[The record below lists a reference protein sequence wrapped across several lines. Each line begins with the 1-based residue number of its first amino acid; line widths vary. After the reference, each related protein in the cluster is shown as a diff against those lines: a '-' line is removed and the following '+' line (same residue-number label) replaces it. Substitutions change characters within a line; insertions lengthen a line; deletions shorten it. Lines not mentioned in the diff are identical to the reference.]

1 MTDDS
6 TDADQIGI
14 GASRVRPDSWAK
26 VRGEYEFAPDVA
38 ETEMLWGVTLRSPH
52 PLARIRTIDLQ
63 PAKVMPG
70 VHAALG
76 GWDVPDN
83 RYGVV
88 ERDAPVLAD
97 EHVRYVGEP
106 VAIVAAENLELARRA
121 AAAIDV
127 DYETREPVT
136 DPLDALNAGTV
147 YRQVKYTHGDPDV
160 VGDVVAEGEYT
171 TPRQDHSFLA
181 PDAGLARP
189 DGRGGVEIIGAT
201 QWLQSDQRQIA
212 EALSLPKEMVL
223 VRNSGIGGSFG
234 GRFVLSW
241 QIHGALLAMH
251 TLRPVKMLYTR
262 RETFLARY
270 HRQPSRIWIR
280 HHARRDGTLVKLEA
294 KVLLENGPYM
304 NTAGSATGNASTL
317 IQGPYRIPNADIEG
331 WSVAT
336 NNGMTGS
343 LRGFGVVEPMFA
355 CESNMDKLAAMLG
368 MDPTELRRKNAMQ
381 QGERWIFNQLMDRP
395 APVEDVID
403 ECLSMPMPGELD
415 QHTPDVRLPG
425 GVCTPSRPRDVVR
438 GVALSA
444 AAKNVCLSEGAP
456 VETTALVRLR
466 DGRVTITC
474 AAAEVGQG
482 FVTVAV
488 QVAQTTLGISDV
500 EINGTSDTTLPP
512 ATTTDGQEQ
521 TMASGGAVAKA
532 SAALRARFLQ
542 FCEREYRWSETKLDI
557 RDDCVVNGRGEPLM
571 SVKEAGMGLEFRA
584 TETFAVRRTRPIDE
598 LNSEHPMHVT
608 FNFSASRCVV
618 DVDAELG
625 LVRVVQ
631 MDVAQDA
638 GRVVNPA
645 QAAGQIRGGSL
656 MGMGLA
662 AMEHLQARDGHILN
676 PSWETYMV
684 PTTIDAPTINVRFI
698 ENAEPGVPYGMRGIA
713 ELPHV
718 QAPPAVMAAI
728 RAATGRQLSGMP
740 ASLDTVSGVTSG
752 YQTVDIVS
760 AGQHPTLGPWKA
772 PLTHDGYGPWR
783 ARVPGRD

>member
-1 MTDDS
+1 MTNDE
-6 TDADQIGI
+6 QIGI
-14 GASRVRPDSWAK
+14 GASRIRPDSWAK

-38 ETEMLWGVTLRSPH
+38 EAGMLWGVTLRSPH
-52 PLARIRTIDLQ
+52 PLARIRNIDLRA
-63 PAKVMPG
+63 AKEMPG
-70 VHAALG
+70 VHAVLG
-76 GWDVPDN
+76 AWDVPDN
-83 RYGVV
+83 RYGVI

-97 EHVRYVGEP
+97 DYVRYEGEP
-106 VAIVAAENLELARRA
+106 VAIVAADNLELARRA

-127 DYETREPVT
+127 DYEVRRPVT
-136 DPLDALNAGTV
+136 DPIDALNAGKV
-147 YRQVKYTHGDPDV
+147 YRQVKYSHGDPKV

-201 QWLQSDQRQIA
+201 QWLQSDQQQIA
-212 EALSLPKEMVL
+212 AALCLPKEMVL

-251 TLRPVKMLYTR
+251 TLRSVKMLYTR

-270 HRQPSRIWIR
+270 HRQPSRIWVR
-280 HHARRDGTLVKLEA
+280 HHAKRDGTLVKLEA

-317 IQGPYRIPNADIEG
+317 IQGPYRIPNASVEG

-336 NNGMTGS
+336 NDGMTGS

-395 APVEDVID
+395 APVEEVID
-403 ECLSMPMPGELD
+403 ECLAMPMPAELD
-415 QHTPDVRLPG
+415 EHPPDIRLPG
-425 GVCTPSRPRDVVR
+425 GVCTPTRRRDVVR
-438 GVALSA
+438 GVALSTA
-444 AAKNVCLSEGAP
+444 VKNVCLSEGAP

-466 DGRVTITC
+466 DGRVTVTC

-488 QVAQTTLGISDV
+488 QVAQSTLGIGDV
-500 EINGTSDTTLPP
+500 EINASSDTTLPP

-532 SAALRARFLQ
+532 SAALKTRFLE
-542 FCEREYRWSETKLDI
+542 FCQREYRWSETGLDI
-557 RDDCVVNGRGEPLM
+557 RDDWVVDGRGEPLM

-598 LNSEHPMHVT
+598 LDSEHPMHVT

-618 DVDAELG
+618 DVDPELG

-656 MGMGLA
+656 MGIGLA
-662 AMEHLQARDGHILN
+662 TMEHLQARDGHILN

-740 ASLDTVSGVTSG
+740 ASVDTVSGVSSG
-752 YQTVDIVS
+752 YRDVGVVS
-760 AGQHPTLGPWKA
+760 AGQPPTLGPWKV
-772 PLTHDGYGPWR
+772 PRTRSEYGPWR
-783 ARVPGRD
+783 ARVPGRE

>member
-1 MTDDS
+1 MTEG
-6 TDADQIGI
+6 DQIGV
-14 GASRVRPDSWAK
+14 GASRIRPDSSAK

-38 ETEMLWGVTLRSPH
+38 ETGMLWGFTLRSPH
-52 PLARIRTIDLQ
+52 PFARINSVDLQ
-63 PAKVMPG
+63 PAKEMPG
-70 VHAALG
+70 VHAVLG

-97 EHVRYVGEP
+97 EYVRYEGEP
-106 VAIVAAENLELARRA
+106 VAIVAADDLELARRA
-121 AAAIDV
+121 ASVIRV
-127 DYETREPVT
+127 DYEVREPTT
-136 DPLDALNAGTV
+136 DPIKALNSGKV
-147 YRQVKYTHGDPDV
+147 YRHVKYTYGDPST
-160 VGDVVAEGEYT
+160 VGDVVAEGQYT

-181 PDAGLARP
+181 PDGGLARP
-189 DGRGGVEIIGAT
+189 DGRGGVEVIGAT
-201 QWLQSDQRQIA
+201 QWVQSDRKQIA
-212 EALSLPKEMVL
+212 AALSLPKEMVL
-223 VRNSGIGGSFG
+223 VRNSGVGGAFG

-280 HHARRDGTLVKLEA
+280 HHAKRDGTLVKLEA

-304 NTAGSATGNASTL
+304 NTAGSATGNASSL
-317 IQGPYRIPNADIEG
+317 IQGPYRIPNATVEG

-355 CESNMDKLAAMLG
+355 CESNLDKLAAILG
-368 MDPTELRRKNAMQ
+368 MDPMELRRKNAMQ
-381 QGERWIFNQLMDRP
+381 RGERWIFNQLMDRP
-395 APVEDVID
+395 APVEEVISV
-403 ECLSMPMPGELD
+403 CRSMPMPADLD
-415 QHTPDVRLPG
+415 QQALDVRLPG
-425 GVCTPSRPRDVVR
+425 GVCTPTRPQDVVR

-444 AAKNVCLSEGAP
+444 AVKNVCLSEGAP

-466 DGRVTITC
+466 DGRVTVTC

-482 FVTVAV
+482 FVTVAI
-488 QVAQTTLGISDV
+488 QVAQSALGISDV
-500 EINGTSDTTLPP
+500 EVNGTSDTTLPP

-521 TMASGGAVAKA
+521 TMASGGAVAAA
-532 SAALRARFLQ
+532 SAALKKRFLE
-542 FCEREYRWSETKLDI
+542 FCGREYHWIATELEIESDY
-557 RDDCVVNGRGEPLM
+557 VVDRSGKRLM
-571 SVKEAGMGLEFRA
+571 SVRDAGMGLEFRA
-584 TETFAVRRTRPIDE
+584 TEAFAVRRTRPLDE
-598 LNSEHPMHVT
+598 LDSEHPMHVT

-618 DVDAELG
+618 DVDPELG

-656 MGMGLA
+656 MGIGLA
-662 AMEHLQARDGHILN
+662 TMEHLQARDGQILN

-684 PTTIDAPTINVRFI
+684 PSAVDAPTINVRFV
-698 ENAEPGVPYGMRGIA
+698 ENAEPGIPFGMRGIA

-718 QAPPAVMAAI
+718 QAPPAVVAAI
-728 RAATGRQLSGMP
+728 RAATGRQINGMP
-740 ASLDTVSGVTSG
+740 ASPEVVSGVTDG
-752 YQTVDIVS
+752 FHATDIVS
-760 AGQHPTLGPWKA
+760 AAKNPTFGPWKT
-772 PLTHDGYGPWR
+772 PRKLDKYGPWR
-783 ARVPGRD
+783 AEVPDQR

>member
-1 MTDDS
+1 MTDD
-6 TDADQIGI
+6 DQIGV
-14 GASRVRPDSWAK
+14 GTSRIRPDSAAK

-38 ETEMLWGVTLRSPH
+38 EAGMLWGVTLRSPH
-52 PLARIRTIDLQ
+52 PLARIRNIDLK
-63 PAKVMPG
+63 PAKEMPG
-70 VHAALG
+70 VHAVLG

-97 EHVRYVGEP
+97 ENVRYEGEP
-106 VAIVAAENLELARRA
+106 VAIVAADDLELARRA
-121 AAAIDV
+121 ALAIDV
-127 DYETREPVT
+127 DYEVREPVT
-136 DPLDALNAGTV
+136 DPIAALNAGKV
-147 YRQVKYTHGDPDV
+147 YRHVKYTYGDPGA

-181 PDAGLARP
+181 PDGGLARP
-189 DGRGGVEIIGAT
+189 DGRGGVEVIGAT
-201 QWLQSDQRQIA
+201 QWVQSDRKQIA
-212 EALSLPKEMVL
+212 DALSLPKEMVL
-223 VRNSGIGGSFG
+223 VRNSGVGGSFG

-251 TLRPVKMLYTR
+251 TLRPVKMVYTR

-280 HHARRDGTLVKLEA
+280 HHAKRDGTLVKLEA

-317 IQGPYRIPNADIEG
+317 IQGPYRIPNATVEG

-336 NNGMTGS
+336 NDGMTGS
-343 LRGFGVVEPMFA
+343 LRGFGVVEPIFA
-355 CESNMDKLAAMLG
+355 CESNMDKLAAILG

-395 APVEDVID
+395 APVEEVIA
-403 ECLSMPMPGELD
+403 ECLSMPMPADLD
-415 QHTPDVRLPG
+415 EHAPDVRLPG
-425 GVCTPSRPRDVVR
+425 GVCTPTRPQDVVR

-466 DGRVTITC
+466 DGRVTVTC

-488 QVAQTTLGISDV
+488 QVAQSALGISDV
-500 EINGTSDTTLPP
+500 QVNGTSDTTLPP

-521 TMASGGAVAKA
+521 TMASGGAVATA
-532 SAALRARFLQ
+532 SAALKTRFLE
-542 FCEREYRWSETKLDI
+542 FCRREYRWSATDLDI
-557 RDDCVVNGRGEPLM
+557 RNDWVVNGSGEALM
-571 SVKEAGMGLEFRA
+571 SVKDAGMGLEFRA

-598 LNSEHPMHVT
+598 LDSEHPMHVT

-618 DVDAELG
+618 DVDPELG

-645 QAAGQIRGGSL
+645 QAEGQIRGGSL
-656 MGMGLA
+656 MGIGLA
-662 AMEHLQARDGHILN
+662 TMEHLQARDGHILN

-684 PTTIDAPTINVRFI
+684 PTTIDAPTINVRFL
-698 ENAEPGVPYGMRGIA
+698 ENAEPGIPFGMRGIA

-718 QAPPAVMAAI
+718 QAPPAVMAAV
-728 RAATGRQLSGMP
+728 RAAVGRQLNGMP
-740 ASLDTVSGVTSG
+740 ASPDTVSGITGG
-752 YQTVDIVS
+752 YQPVKLVS
-760 AGQHPTLGPWKA
+760 AGQRPTLGPWKA
-772 PLTHDGYGPWR
+772 PRTREEYGPWR
-783 ARVPGRD
+783 AQVPGQD

>member
-1 MTDDS
+1 MTDG
-6 TDADQIGI
+6 DQIGV
-14 GASRVRPDSWAK
+14 GASRIRPDSSAK
-26 VRGEYEFAPDVA
+26 VRGQYEFAPDVA
-38 ETEMLWGVTLRSPH
+38 ETGMLWGFTLRSPH
-52 PLARIRTIDLQ
+52 PFARINSVDLQ
-63 PAKVMPG
+63 PAKEMPG
-70 VHAALG
+70 VHAVLG

-97 EHVRYVGEP
+97 EYVRYEGEP
-106 VAIVAAENLELARRA
+106 VAIVAADDLELARRA
-121 AAAIDV
+121 ASMIRV
-127 DYETREPVT
+127 DYEVREPMT
-136 DPLDALNAGTV
+136 DPIEALNSGRV
-147 YRQVKYTHGDPDV
+147 YRHVKYTHGDPST
-160 VGDVVAEGEYT
+160 VGDVIAEGQYT

-181 PDAGLARP
+181 PDGGLARP
-189 DGRGGVEIIGAT
+189 DGRGGVEVIGAT
-201 QWLQSDQRQIA
+201 QWLQSDRKQIA

-223 VRNSGIGGSFG
+223 VRNSGVGGSFG

-241 QIHGALLAMH
+241 QIHGALLALH

-280 HHARRDGTLVKLEA
+280 HHAKRDGTLVKLEA

-304 NTAGSATGNASTL
+304 NTAGSATGNASSL
-317 IQGPYRIPNADIEG
+317 IQGPYRIPNATVEG

-355 CESNMDKLAAMLG
+355 CESNLDKLAAILG

-381 QGERWIFNQLMDRP
+381 RGERWIFNQLMDRP
-395 APVEDVID
+395 TPVDEVINV
-403 ECLSMPMPGELD
+403 CRSMPMPADLD
-415 QHTPDVRLPG
+415 QQAKDVRLPG
-425 GVCTPSRPRDVVR
+425 GLCTPTRPQDVVR

-444 AAKNVCLSEGAP
+444 AVKNVCLSEGAP

-466 DGRVTITC
+466 DGRVRVTC

-482 FVTVAV
+482 FVTVAI
-488 QVAQTTLGISDV
+488 QVAQSTLGISDV
-500 EINGTSDTTLPP
+500 EVNGTSDTTLPP

-521 TMASGGAVAKA
+521 TMASGGAVAAA
-532 SAALRARFLQ
+532 SAALKKRFLE
-542 FCEREYRWSETKLDI
+542 FCGREYRWTVTELDI
-557 RDDCVVNGRGEPLM
+557 ANDYVVDRSGKRLM
-571 SVKEAGMGLEFRA
+571 SVRDAGMGLEFRA
-584 TETFAVRRTRPIDE
+584 TETFAVRRTRPLDE
-598 LNSEHPMHVT
+598 LDSEHPMHVT

-618 DVDAELG
+618 DVDVELG

-656 MGMGLA
+656 MGIGLA
-662 AMEHLQARDGHILN
+662 TMEHLQARDGHILN

-684 PTTIDAPTINVRFI
+684 PSAVDAPTINVRFV
-698 ENAEPGVPYGMRGIA
+698 ENAEPGIPFGMRGIA

-718 QAPPAVMAAI
+718 QAPPAVVAAI
-728 RAATGRQLSGMP
+728 RAATGRQISGMP
-740 ASLDTVSGVTSG
+740 ASPEVVSGVSDG
-752 YQTVDIVS
+752 FQAVDVVS
-760 AGQHPTLGPWKA
+760 AGQQPTLGPWKT
-772 PLTHDGYGPWR
+772 PRKRDRYGPWR
-783 ARVPGRD
+783 AQVPDEG